1 MTVDTRPRVTWVD
14 SGAGDVERGW
24 VERETPANNRREVFA
39 CLTDA
44 GAAALEVARPS
55 YLRVLRE
62 TLSRHLDEDEREELA
77 SHTSC
82 WLDSRPPLSGRPAD
96 RRRA

>member
-1 MTVDTRPRVTWVD
+1 MLFGGPQLEWLRDT
-14 SGAGDVERGW
+14 
-24 VERETPANNRREVFA
+24 ANNRREVFA

-44 GAAALEVARPS
+44 GAAALEVARPT

-62 TLSRHLDEDEREELA
+62 TLSRQLDEDEREELA

-82 WLDSRPPLSGRPAD
+82 
-96 RRRA
+96 

>member
-77 SHTSC
+77 RMTHKLLAGLSTSAE
-82 WLDSRPPLSGRPAD
+82 RTTR
-96 RRRA
+96 